1 MTQPTAG
8 TTPTMKDVL
17 EYWYTDLTLEEIAEK
32 LGITL
37 SRLYSLRTRYKLPQR
52 DRIQTTDREENNP
65 SQAEIAEAARKIR
78 ASWTPAQEALRLVNK
93 QVARPWTPR
102 RFTYNSGNGLFKP
115 LD

>member
-1 MTQPTAG
+1 MTQPNAG

-32 LGITL
+32 LGITI
-37 SRLYSLRTRYKLPQR
+37 SRLYSLRDRYKLPHR

-65 SQAEIAEAARKIR
+65 SPEEIAEAARKIR
-78 ASWTPAQEALRLVNK
+78 ANWTPAQEAARFVGEH
-93 QVARPWTPR
+93 VAKPWTPR
-102 RFTYNSGNGLFKP
+102 RFAYNSGNGLFSP